1 MRGPMKALLTCC
13 ALCAMGLS
21 PLGAQSN
28 ASQADTAHKH
38 GAMKKGD
45 GMMKKSGGMTKKS
58 AGAMKKGDAMAPKK
72 DSATADTAK
81 KNMMKPKNGTHAA
94 GMKPAA

>member
-45 GMMKKSGGMTKKS
+45 GMMKKS

-72 DSATADTAK
+72 DSAMADTAK